1 MPACRLRV
9 KAYSLLV
16 ARSIVGT
23 GFTVASVVAPT
34 PFGGDWL
41 VDTATVV
48 CGAIADPSA
57 FAGGL
62 DACLALALADGQ
74 AAAKLQDDG
83 LQSTNG
89 LEAAAAT
96 ATKTQLQPSE
106 GQIFAQLG
114 VATDQGRSLAALAAA
129 VGAARGPAHGNAAL
143 IRIKYPVDTVLA
155 S

>member
-1 MPACRLRV
+1 MGRSRNPAPRARATQKAGAGALSQGKKLSLPNRVMPACRLRV

-48 CGAIADPSA
+48 CGAVADPSA

-62 DACLALALADGQ
+62 DACLALALADCQ
-74 AAAKLQDDG
+74 AAAELQVDAGLLQGDG
-83 LQSTNG
+83 LQATNG
-89 LEAAAAT
+89 LEAAAAAAT
-96 ATKTQLQPSE
+96 AT
-106 GQIFAQLG
+106 
-114 VATDQGRSLAALAAA
+114 QG
-129 VGAARGPAHGNAAL
+129 
-143 IRIKYPVDTVLA
+143 
-155 S
+155 